1 MATAGEQIQ
10 VSERVKHI
18 LDQQRAEGESYNDV
32 LERILDHEA
41 GGDFDDGF
49 GRWSDD
55 DADCVREQRNEAKE
69 EPNARIRRR
78 GSEAEDAIA

>member
-32 LERILDHEA
+32 LERILDQEA
-41 GGDFDDGF
+41 GGDFDAGF

-55 DADCVREQRNEAKE
+55 DCVREQRSEAKE
-69 EPNARIRRR
+69 EPNARMRRR